1 MMDRDL
7 AMRLI
12 DAVERATAAL
22 ERLAPETKAKP
33 EAKPEEQPE
42 EKPAKATKK

>member
-7 AMRLI
+7 AVKLI

-22 ERLAPETKAKP
+22 ERLAPEPEDKP
-33 EAKPEEQPE
+33 KEQPE
-42 EKPAKATKK
+42 EKPAKAAKK

>member
-7 AMRLI
+7 AQKLI
-12 DAVERATAAL
+12 DVVERAAAAL
-22 ERLAPETKAKP
+22 ERLAPEP

-42 EKPAKATKK
+42 EKPVKTKK

>member
-1 MMDRDL
+1 MDRDL
-7 AMRLI
+7 AQKLI
-12 DAVERATAAL
+12 DVVERATAAL
-22 ERLAPETKAKP
+22 ERLAPEP

>member
-1 MMDRDL
+1 MDRDL
-7 AMRLI
+7 AVKLI

-22 ERLAPETKAKP
+22 ERLAPEL

-42 EKPAKATKK
+42 EKPAKTSKK